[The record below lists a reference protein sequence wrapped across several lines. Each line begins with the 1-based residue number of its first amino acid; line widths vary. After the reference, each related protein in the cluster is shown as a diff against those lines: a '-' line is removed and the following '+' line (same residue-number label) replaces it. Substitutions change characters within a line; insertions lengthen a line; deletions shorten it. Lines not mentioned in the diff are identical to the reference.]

1 MLSAM
6 KHLSALFVLLLI
18 AGCATGAPPSAV
30 ERAIYTVTT
39 NWHTQI
45 VPVAVFGTN
54 NSIVATNYLT
64 NIVAAYDLTP
74 KESVVTGIQAGGTI
88 GTMLG
93 FGPSGAIATLVLGL
107 LSAWAGWR
115 SNRKGKLNV
124 ALAQGIETARE
135 ILISTSG
142 RNVEKRFVEEVKS
155 QQVEAGVKAEATKVS
170 RENVNTSDA
179 KDSAEK
185 VMTPSSVPPSDSLPL
200 P

>member
-1 MLSAM
+1 M
-6 KHLSALFVLLLI
+6 KYLTALFSLLLV
-18 AGCATGAPPSAV
+18 AGCATAAPPSGV
-30 ERAIYTVTT
+30 ERAIYSVVT

-64 NIVAAYDLTP
+64 NVVATYDLTP
-74 KESVVTGIQAGGTI
+74 KESMVAGIQTGGTI

-124 ALAQGIETARE
+124 VLAQGIETARE

-185 VMTPSSVPPSDSLPL
+185 VMTPSSVPSSDSLPL